1 MVEIQSGLRE
11 NTVGAAEQF
20 AEIASVDPLVA
31 AMMLSG
37 ALITGLAV
45 TIFGVATLGAVVS
58 SIKRGLSGSEEPN
71 QPV

>member
-1 MVEIQSGLRE
+1 MVDIQTGLRE
-11 NTVGAAEQF
+11 NTVGTVEQF

-31 AMMLSG
+31 AMLLSG
-37 ALITGLAV
+37 AIITGFSIAV
-45 TIFGVATLGAVVS
+45 FGVATLGAVVA